1 MATYRKTAKTI
12 KKVLLPPSRR
22 LNVNVTPSW
31 IFKNSNFNGRS
42 AKFNFIKIGQRAAEI
57 RRFNGFQNGGHP
69 PSWICWEHIETTHD
83 DHFVVSI
90 GIAVQNLVEIDA
102 VVCIL

>member
-22 LNVNVTPSW
+22 VNVNVTPSW
-31 IFKNSNFNGRS
+31 I
-42 AKFNFIKIGQRAAEI
+42 
-57 RRFNGFQNGGHP
+57 
-69 PSWICWEHIETTHD
+69 CWAHIETTHD